1 MNKTPN
7 APPAFEISRAL
18 NLSAEIRALIGELD
32 QHLFQNYLPEQQHA
46 LALAELFQ
54 PHIRFFVARMAG
66 VAVGCGGVALFSDF
80 AEVKRMYVRSE
91 ARGRGAADAIMSR
104 LIAEAVAKNLKIMRL
119 ETGTRS
125 FAALRF
131 YQRYGFQP
139 CAIFEPYA
147 SMAPPEIA
155 ESVFLEKR
163 V

>member
-1 MNKTPN
+1 MDEG
-7 APPAFEISRAL
+7 PAAQPAIEIERAL
-18 NLSAEIRALIGELD
+18 NLSAEIRALVEELD
-32 QHLFQNYLPEQQHA
+32 QHLSQNYLPEQQHA

-66 VAVGCGGVALFSDF
+66 AAVGCGGVAFFSDF

-104 LIAEAVAKNLKIMRL
+104 LIAEAVAASLKIIRL

-125 FAALRF
+125 FAALHF
-131 YQRYGFQP
+131 YQRFGFQP
-139 CAIFEPYA
+139 CAMFEPYT

-155 ESVFLEKR
+155 ESGFLEKR
-163 V
+163 I

>member
-1 MNKTPN
+1 MDETP
-7 APPAFEISRAL
+7 ATQPVIKIERAL
-18 NLSAEIRALIGELD
+18 TPSAEIRALIEELD
-32 QHLFQNYLPEQQHA
+32 QHLMHEYLPEQQHA
-46 LALAELFQ
+46 LALEGVFQ

-66 VAVGCGGVALFSDF
+66 AAVGCGGVALFSDL
-80 AEVKRMYVRSE
+80 AEVKRMYVRNE

-104 LIAEAVAKNLKIMRL
+104 LIAEALAAYLNVMRL

-131 YQRYGFQP
+131 YERYGFQP